1 MDFPSQFAQK
11 PFRCRTVASGVWEKR
26 VGVIS
31 LVCMALGLCSCG
43 GSPRALPQEESEG
56 PDLIGVEF
64 AEFFG
69 FSQGRDTLWLQ
80 NGEGVW
86 TPWTFQSGAQ
96 LSGEEQDQG
105 GLTMALPFAPKIAT
119 WSTTHVPHIQA
130 LNASERWVGTGYK
143 SRVNISEGGG
153 GGFPFNLGGD
163 GGLDEEALVAS
174 GAHVL
179 TSYPFGDPMQG
190 VGERTGVKVMPLRE
204 YEEQHPLARAEYI
217 KVLGWLL
224 GQSSQAEATF
234 NGIAQRYAAAKA
246 NGQRLAKSAGSPVVF
261 TGSEQGG
268 LWTAPTF
275 DGLVARLVEDAGG
288 QYLLDQKTE
297 QSMGLRRVGS
307 NIEMELE
314 QFAVLA
320 ADADAWGKVVYAPDG
335 WYQEDAKAAL
345 SWLNVEDKLLFHCN
359 TAEVDYFGQAVL
371 EPDVMLA
378 DLVALLHDHTAKDGR
393 SETLNRPRY
402 FHRTTSRP

>member
-1 MDFPSQFAQK
+1 
-11 PFRCRTVASGVWEKR
+11 
-26 VGVIS
+26 
-31 LVCMALGLCSCG
+31 MALGFCSCG
-43 GSPRALPQEESEG
+43 GSPSERPIEASEG

-69 FSQGRDTLWLQ
+69 FSRGRDTLWLQ
-80 NGEGVW
+80 DGEGVW
-86 TPWTFQSGAQ
+86 TPWTYRTGANT
-96 LSGEEQDQG
+96 SHEKQG
-105 GLTMALPFAPKIAT
+105 QGSPTMDLPNAPKIAT

-130 LNASERWVGTGYK
+130 LNVSEQWVGTGYK
-143 SRVNISEGGG
+143 SRVNISEGGESG
-153 GGFPFNLGGD
+153 LPLHLGGD

-217 KVLGWLL
+217 KVFGWLL
-224 GQSSQAEATF
+224 GQSTQADATF
-234 NGIAQRYAAAKA
+234 NGIAQRYAEAQAK
-246 NGQRLAKSAGSPVVF
+246 GQRLATSDGSPVVF

-345 SWLNVEDKLLFHCN
+345 SWLNVEGKLLFHCN

-378 DLVALLHDHTAKDGR
+378 DLVALLHDQTAEDGAPGTAL
-393 SETLNRPRY
+393 EPRY